1 MKKIILCI
9 EFKGGK
15 GYCFI
20 TPLGTEYEIIKAEKS
35 ECYEFRLASGTYDI
49 LCQGVSP
56 AGGTVIVV
64 NDASGNE
71 LGKKE
76 IKKEGYFSKKTT
88 IVT

>member
-20 TPLGTEYEIIKAEKS
+20 TLLGTDYEIIKAEKS
-35 ECYEFRLASGTYDI
+35 DCYEFRLSPGTYDI

-56 AGGTVIVV
+56 AGGTVVV
-64 NDASGNE
+64 VTDAAGKE
-71 LGKKE
+71 LGRKE
-76 IKKEGYFSKKTT
+76 IKKEGYFSKKIT